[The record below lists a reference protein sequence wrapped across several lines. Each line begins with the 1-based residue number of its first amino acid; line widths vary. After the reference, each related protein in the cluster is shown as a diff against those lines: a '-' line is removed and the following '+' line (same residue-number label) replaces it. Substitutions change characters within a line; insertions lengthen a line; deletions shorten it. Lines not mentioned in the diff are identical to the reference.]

1 MEVITLPLARINAV
15 PIELVLPELQNK
27 VVAANVPDF
36 GKGSG
41 YLFRKGQILSDNVE
55 TRAAIKSLGTN
66 APQGFELHLIVPG
79 AGDVGEDAAG
89 LALAQMV
96 AGSGVEL
103 SGPSESRY
111 NLLATARGLLSI
123 DLERLE
129 RLNELP
135 GVAVFTLYNHMAIEA
150 GREVAGAKV
159 TTLVYPEEHLRTA
172 SLICEG
178 APIIDVKPFLPRK
191 IGVIYREVL
200 KESVRKRFVDSVRNK
215 LNWFGAENLGVQ
227 QVQSLQS
234 ELVERLRAFKQQ
246 GAELVL
252 HVGGHSSDPLDPI
265 FGALQE
271 VGARMERQG
280 APAHPGTL
288 FWLAYWDEMAIFGL
302 ASCGM
307 FSETTLGDLFL
318 ARFCAGERLTNR
330 DIARM
335 GHGGLFIREMAFR
348 FPDYGRK

>member
-1 MEVITLPLARINAV
+1 MEVITLQLELIDAV
-15 PIELVLPELQNK
+15 PLELVLPELQNK
-27 VVAANVPDF
+27 VVAANIPDF

-41 YLFRKGQILSDNVE
+41 YLFRKGQILSDNAE
-55 TRAAIKSLGTN
+55 TRAAIMSLTTN
-66 APQGFELHLIVPG
+66 APKGYELHLIVPG
-79 AGDVGEDAAG
+79 VGDVSEDAAA

-96 AGSGVEL
+96 AGIGVEL
-103 SGPSESRY
+103 SGPRESRY
-111 NLLATARGLLSI
+111 NLLAKVRGLLSI
-123 DLERLE
+123 DLDRLE

-135 GVAVFTLYNHMAIEA
+135 GVAVFTLYNHMAIEV

-159 TTLVYPEEHLRTA
+159 TSLVYPKVQLQA
-172 SLICEG
+172 AAQLCEG

-191 IGVIYREVL
+191 IGVIYREIL
-200 KESVRKRFVDSVRNK
+200 KESVQKRFVDSVRGK
-215 LNWFGAENLGVQ
+215 LDWFGAENLGVQ
-227 QVQSLQS
+227 QVQNHQS
-234 ELVERLRAFKQQ
+234 ELAERLRAFKQQ

-330 DIARM
+330 DIAQM